1 MLLNNTDNASSLLES
16 YDDLVNED
24 SRINRRRTRGNASF
38 KGTMLKPVSFRPF

>member
-24 SRINRRRTRGNASF
+24 SRINRRRTRDNASF
-38 KGTMLKPVSFRPF
+38 TPGGGGGGTPI